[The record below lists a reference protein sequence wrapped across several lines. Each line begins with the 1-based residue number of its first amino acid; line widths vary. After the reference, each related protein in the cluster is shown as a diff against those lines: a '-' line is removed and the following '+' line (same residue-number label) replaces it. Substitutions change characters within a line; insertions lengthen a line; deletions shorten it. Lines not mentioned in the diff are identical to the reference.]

1 MELGT
6 DVTGPIAPAQRA
18 AVEAL
23 LGERELAP
31 RVRERLEMVKGAALG
46 WDLAAIAA
54 WCGRTEETVRRWLGA
69 FRAGG
74 VAALADAPR
83 AGRPRRADA
92 AYLAALEAAVEA
104 DPRALGLGVDI
115 WTSARLSAYL
125 AETTGTR
132 IAPGWLR
139 VLLHRQR
146 FANGRPKHS
155 VAPLQDPAEV
165 AACEERLRAVGEK
178 GEGGPRPL
186 RAPFRRRDPPGDQ
199 PLPGAGLAPG
209 RPATGPA
216 GGGDEPAADRLR
228 QRRG

>member
-1 MELGT
+1 MEWGT
-6 DVTGPIAPAQRA
+6 DVTGPIAMAQRV

-23 LGERELAP
+23 LRERELTP

-46 WDLAAIAA
+46 WDVAAIAV
-54 WCGRTEETVRRWLGA
+54 WCGRTEGTVRRWLGA

-74 VAALADAPR
+74 VTALADAPR
-83 AGRPRRADA
+83 AGRPRQADA
-92 AYLAALEAAVEA
+92 AYLIALETAVDA
-104 DPRALGLGVDI
+104 DPRVLGQGFDV

-155 VAPLQDPAEV
+155 VAHLQDPAEV
-165 AACEERLRAVGEK
+165 AACEERLQAVGEK
-178 GEGGPRPL
+178 GGGEPRSV
-186 RAPFRRRDPPGDQ
+186 RTAF
-199 PLPGAGLAPG
+199 
-209 RPATGPA
+209 
-216 GGGDEPAADRLR
+216 
-228 QRRG
+228 